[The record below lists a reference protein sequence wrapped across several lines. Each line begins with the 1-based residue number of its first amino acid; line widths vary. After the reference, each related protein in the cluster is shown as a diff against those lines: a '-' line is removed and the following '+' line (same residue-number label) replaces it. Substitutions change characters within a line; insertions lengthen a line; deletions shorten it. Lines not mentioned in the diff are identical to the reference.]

1 MEKALTQKLETRLQ
15 RVYSDPDKVK
25 EAIRLIGNYLDAY
38 EKPEK
43 TEKKLSEK
51 DSILITYGN
60 TIVKEK
66 SKGLEVLHDF
76 LKKYVHILQLFQ
88 LCV

>member
-43 TEKKLSEK
+43 TEKKLYQNGC
-51 DSILITYGN
+51 L
-60 TIVKEK
+60 
-66 SKGLEVLHDF
+66 F
-76 LKKYVHILQLFQ
+76 LLMKLN
-88 LCV
+88 